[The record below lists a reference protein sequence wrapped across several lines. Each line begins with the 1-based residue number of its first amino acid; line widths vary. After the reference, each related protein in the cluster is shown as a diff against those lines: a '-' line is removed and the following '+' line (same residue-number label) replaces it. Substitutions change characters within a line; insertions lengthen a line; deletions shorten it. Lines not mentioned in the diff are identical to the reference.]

1 MKNTRIS
8 ALLPTT
14 LVLEVKKM
22 SKKEN
27 TTQSNI
33 IKIALKQLLKK
44 KLDKDTKELSKMKFD
59 DLPSEDEWN
68 LIQSAI

>member
-8 ALLPTT
+8 ALLPST
-14 LVLEVKKM
+14 LVVEVKKM
-22 SKKEN
+22 SKEKN

-33 IKIALKQLLKK
+33 IKMALNQLLKK
-44 KLDKDTKELSKMKFD
+44 KLDEDTKKLSKMKFD